1 MKKLFC
7 ILLSCILVF
16 NSVSLVYADADS
28 TARSSFNP
36 YEQFKKNHPNWFDSN
51 GNYIPSGNSCLS
63 KVIAPALIRAGETS
77 GEIVSSLVDS
87 VVDIIKG
94 FNNSNGDVSMS
105 YDDKGVPVTAENYN
119 ENNFYLTYNNNF
131 CNYFNQQMQDKVHA
145 LNGYYLYEPAHSG
158 FDELFPAMQSNFS
171 SVYSHYSNRQEI
183 LNYINS
189 SFPSDMLSIL
199 QSNACTVFSP
209 MSFYKGDIKGTWPY
223 FLDKNYSGFDS
234 EFILFMLN
242 SDTIGK
248 YNVSSGEKSSFGY
261 IPFYTI
267 DGDNSSLPIIKKNTS
282 YNGHDFYK
290 CIQFS
295 MANSYGYPFRV
306 FYSLQDLKNYLNNG
320 KQRTYAPKLPSGGL
334 KVPITY
340 IQNNVNLPDLN
351 INLDSLIGK
360 AELDIQADIDLALKN
375 YFDSL
380 LEINNNPTQPAKPTP
395 TPDGGFTDGTTPTPT
410 PPITDGGDDS
420 GNDKTDFSKITDLLQ
435 KILDKLTEFS
445 SNHDTLA
452 KTITDYIEKNDG
464 KLDEIIVAINALADG
479 KTEEEK
485 NGCKY
490 DFTALSE
497 FMTTLWNESDK
508 KFDKMVE
515 LLEENNKYQQK
526 LVNSLNEIKALLV
539 TQTIMDL
546 FKDRS
551 SETANKAKDKF
562 PTSIPWDIAL
572 VLNSMS
578 AEPEQLKFSLPIKID
593 SFKIN
598 ETIDID
604 LSSDEWEKLATTCRY
619 ILSITFILF
628 LIHLSRKLFSN
639 GGDE

>member
-1 MKKLFC
+1 MKRLMSTALCVIIFTVNV
-7 ILLSCILVF
+7 IFVPYF
-16 NSVSLVYADADS
+16 TPVYAAGDVAGDVVKSIGFDTVVKFVKTIYSVGYNVATNGSGDGSAASSSLDNIWGEDSAINKWLQTELFPFMDANKNIDLTKENCPIS
-28 TARSSFNP
+28 YDKEKQLVEFNP
-36 YEQFKKNHPNWFDSN
+36 TFTNKLSEQ
-51 GNYIPSGNSCLS
+51 
-63 KVIAPALIRAGETS
+63 V
-77 GEIVSSLVDS
+77 
-87 VVDIIKG
+87 
-94 FNNSNGDVSMS
+94 
-105 YDDKGVPVTAENYN
+105 
-119 ENNFYLTYNNNF
+119 
-131 CNYFNQQMQDKVHA
+131 QDKIHA
-145 LNGYYLYEPAHSG
+145 LDGYYLIEPAHPMSDFSPEQYAKKVYNICKEKKIRLG
-158 FDELFPAMQSNFS
+158 GSYENIISEQSIDSIKTVVNRSCALYVHYDFESEYDLNFKGIS
-171 SVYSHYSNRQEI
+171 SKYSLGAN
-183 LNYINS
+183 NYIY
-189 SFPSDMLSIL
+189 FRD
-199 QSNACTVFSP
+199 
-209 MSFYKGDIKGTWPY
+209 DGTTY
-223 FLDKNYSGFDS
+223 VYNNS
-234 EFILFMLN
+234 EFLN
-242 SDTIGK
+242 ITGYVDRSSAYFDWGTNTLELTLEDLKK
-248 YNVSSGEKSSFGY
+248 Y
-261 IPFYTI
+261 
-267 DGDNSSLPIIKKNTS
+267 
-282 YNGHDFYK
+282 
-290 CIQFS
+290 
-295 MANSYGYPFRV
+295 SYGNPFRV
-306 FYSLQDLKNYLNNG
+306 FYSYQDLKNFLNNG

-360 AELDIQADIDLALKN
+360 AEADIQANIDLALKN

-380 LEINNNPTQPAKPTP
+380 LEINNNPTKPTNPTP

-452 KTITDYIEKNDG
+452 KTIIDYIEKNDG

-604 LSSDEWEKLATTCRY
+604 LSSGEWEKLATTCRY

>member
-1 MKKLFC
+1 MKKF
-7 ILLSCILVF
+7 ISVF
-16 NSVSLVYADADS
+16 LCTVVFTVNVIFTPYVTTVYASGIVTDIAKSISFDNVVKMVKSLYKVGYNVATTGSGDGAASSKALDSIWGEDSAVNKWLQTKLFPFMDASRNIDLTNPDS
-28 TARSSFNP
+28 PITYDKDKQLVEFNP
-36 YEQFKKNHPNWFDSN
+36 TFTTE
-51 GNYIPSGNSCLS
+51 L
-63 KVIAPALIRAGETS
+63 
-77 GEIVSSLVDS
+77 
-87 VVDIIKG
+87 
-94 FNNSNGDVSMS
+94 
-105 YDDKGVPVTAENYN
+105 
-119 ENNFYLTYNNNF
+119 
-131 CNYFNQQMQDKVHA
+131 NQQLQDSVHA
-145 LNGYYLYEPAHSG
+145 LDGYYLFEPANS
-158 FDELFPAMQSNFS
+158 DLFASIPVVQSNFTELYKDKPTPYKFATS
-171 SVYSHYSNRQEI
+171 QSFATSLKEMYIDRGYGVVFVPPFSREEYAHIRTPVYIFKSHLGNASLRYIYIDGSTLSVYNTEKESSYDLTLRDFFIEPYYAKSFNESI
-183 LNYINS
+183 AFSAASVLPFIKACMNS
-189 SFPSDMLSIL
+189 
-199 QSNACTVFSP
+199 AYGSP
-209 MSFYKGDIKGTWPY
+209 FKI
-223 FLDKNYSGFDS
+223 
-234 EFILFMLN
+234 
-242 SDTIGK
+242 
-248 YNVSSGEKSSFGY
+248 
-261 IPFYTI
+261 
-267 DGDNSSLPIIKKNTS
+267 
-282 YNGHDFYK
+282 
-290 CIQFS
+290 
-295 MANSYGYPFRV
+295 
-306 FYSLQDLKNYLNNG
+306 FYSLQDVKNYLNNG
-320 KQRTYAPKLPSGGL
+320 KQRTYVPKLPSGGL

-452 KTITDYIEKNDG
+452 KTIIGYIEKNDG

-490 DFTALSE
+490 DFTALSD

>member
-28 TARSSFNP
+28 TSRSSFNP
-36 YEQFKKNHPNWFDSN
+36 YEQFKKNHPDWFDSN

-63 KVIAPALIRAGETS
+63 TVIVPALIRAGETS
-77 GEIVSSLVDS
+77 GEIVSSLADS

-94 FNNSNGDVSMS
+94 FNNSNGDVSVS

-131 CNYFNQQMQDKVHA
+131 CNYFNQQLQDKVHA
-145 LNGYYLYEPAHSG
+145 LDGYWLIEPKNDLETWAKD
-158 FDELFPAMQSNFS
+158 FANKS
-171 SVYSHYSNRQEI
+171 SSQTTEVYNCLLKYS
-183 LNYINS
+183 
-189 SFPSDMLSIL
+189 
-199 QSNACTVFSP
+199 V
-209 MSFYKGDIKGTWPY
+209 W
-223 FLDKNYSGFDS
+223 
-234 EFILFMLN
+234 
-242 SDTIGK
+242 
-248 YNVSSGEKSSFGY
+248 VSSDGWAAGY
-261 IPFYTI
+261 FPLPEQRLLFKDGSYLVCVNADSPNNRVSLTQLVAGDGLNWHVVTCKWLDTDIYARDSHGAPFKI
-267 DGDNSSLPIIKKNTS
+267 
-282 YNGHDFYK
+282 
-290 CIQFS
+290 
-295 MANSYGYPFRV
+295 

-320 KQRTYAPKLPSGGL
+320 KQRVYAPKLPSGGL

-360 AELDIQADIDLALKN
+360 AEANIQADIDLALKN

-380 LEINNNPTQPAKPTP
+380 LEINNNPTQPANPTP

-420 GNDKTDFSKITDLLQ
+420 GNDKTDLSKITDLLQ

-604 LSSDEWEKLATTCRY
+604 LSSAEWEKLATTCRY

>member
-63 KVIAPALIRAGETS
+63 TVIVPALIRAGETS
-77 GEIVSSLVDS
+77 GEIVSSLADS
-87 VVDIIKG
+87 VVDIIKS
-94 FNNSNGDVSMS
+94 FNNSNGDVSVS

-119 ENNFYLTYNNNF
+119 ENNFYLTYNNKF
-131 CNYFNQQMQDKVHA
+131 CNYFNQQMQNKVHA
-145 LNGYYLYEPAHSG
+145 LDGYYLVEPHGKSPAETAKVA
-158 FDELFPAMQSNFS
+158 ELNDS
-171 SVYSHYSNRQEI
+171 E
-183 LNYINS
+183 
-189 SFPSDMLSIL
+189 
-199 QSNACTVFSP
+199 T
-209 MSFYKGDIKGTWPY
+209 KK
-223 FLDKNYSGFDS
+223 FLDYLSKNNYQTIINGTSIGDKMYICPPNIYYYIVCKPQSVVAYELHCYDKSHDSWDCKRYGFWFSGAGEFVLQQYSPPFNRGVSLDS
-234 EFILFMLN
+234 LLKLIIN
-242 SDTIGK
+242 GQ
-248 YNVSSGEKSSFGY
+248 YCYG
-261 IPFYTI
+261 
-267 DGDNSSLPIIKKNTS
+267 LPLKI
-282 YNGHDFYK
+282 
-290 CIQFS
+290 
-295 MANSYGYPFRV
+295 
-306 FYSLQDLKNYLNNG
+306 FYSKESLQNYLNKG
-320 KQRTYAPKLPSGGL
+320 RTYAPKLPSGGL

-360 AELDIQADIDLALKN
+360 AEADIQADIDLALKN
-375 YFDSL
+375 YFDKL
-380 LEINNNPTQPAKPTP
+380 LELNNNPSQPTNPTP
-395 TPDGGFTDGTTPTPT
+395 TPSGGGSGDFGDGTTPTPT

>member
-1 MKKLFC
+1 MKKF
-7 ILLSCILVF
+7 ISVF
-16 NSVSLVYADADS
+16 LCTVVFTVNVIFTPYVTTVYASGIVTDIAKSISFDNVVKMVKSLYKVGYNVATTGSGDGAASSKALDSIWGEDSAVNKWLQTKLFPFMDANRNIDLTNPDS
-28 TARSSFNP
+28 PITYDKDKQLVEFNP
-36 YEQFKKNHPNWFDSN
+36 TFTTE
-51 GNYIPSGNSCLS
+51 L
-63 KVIAPALIRAGETS
+63 
-77 GEIVSSLVDS
+77 
-87 VVDIIKG
+87 
-94 FNNSNGDVSMS
+94 
-105 YDDKGVPVTAENYN
+105 
-119 ENNFYLTYNNNF
+119 
-131 CNYFNQQMQDKVHA
+131 NQQLQDSVHA
-145 LNGYYLYEPAHSG
+145 LDGYYLIEPNYDGTLVEYYEK
-158 FDELFPAMQSNFS
+158 
-171 SVYSHYSNRQEI
+171 
-183 LNYINS
+183 NYNY
-189 SFPSDMLSIL
+189 FVHQGENLSIL
-199 QSNACTVFSP
+199 SSYASNYPTFVIAGAVFPVPANYVTYIDGNGNIRWYDLTQNTYVDTMPALFTNLDPYETV
-209 MSFYKGDIKGTWPY
+209 
-223 FLDKNYSGFDS
+223 
-234 EFILFMLN
+234 
-242 SDTIGK
+242 DTCISSS
-248 YNVSSGEKSSFGY
+248 YSSGVYQDKYWIFGT
-261 IPFYTI
+261 PFK
-267 DGDNSSLPIIKKNTS
+267 L
-282 YNGHDFYK
+282 
-290 CIQFS
+290 
-295 MANSYGYPFRV
+295 
-306 FYSLQDLKNYLNNG
+306 FYSKQDLGNYVNKG
-320 KQRTYAPKLPSGGL
+320 RTYVPKLPSGGL

-360 AELDIQADIDLALKN
+360 AELDIQTDIDLALKN

>member
-28 TARSSFNP
+28 TSRSSFNP
-36 YEQFKKNHPNWFDSN
+36 YEQFKKNHPDWFDSN

-63 KVIAPALIRAGETS
+63 TVIAPALIRAGETS
-77 GEIVSSLVDS
+77 GEIVSSLADS

-94 FNNSNGDVSMS
+94 FNNSNGDVSVS

-131 CNYFNQQMQDKVHA
+131 CNYFNQKVQDSVHV
-145 LNGYYLYEPAHSG
+145 LDGYYLLDPE
-158 FDELFPAMQSNFS
+158 N
-171 SVYSHYSNRQEI
+171 VYSDEYWKK
-183 LNYINS
+183 
-189 SFPSDMLSIL
+189 
-199 QSNACTVFSP
+199 AC
-209 MSFYKGDIKGTWPY
+209 
-223 FLDKNYSGFDS
+223 
-234 EFILFMLN
+234 
-242 SDTIGK
+242 
-248 YNVSSGEKSSFGY
+248 NVSDKLFSFVKTNTAKQICHVAKSQNYYYYWTENTFLY
-261 IPFYTI
+261 LI
-267 DGDNSSLPIIKKNTS
+267 DGNVCLYIKSTKEKDTSFTS
-282 YNGHDFYK
+282 YCASENPFVHNDYRVDRGNFTSRSFDKFKVDFIK
-290 CIQFS
+290 
-295 MANSYGYPFRV
+295 YGYGNPLKV
-306 FYSLQDLKNYLNNG
+306 FYSFTDLTNYLSKG
-320 KQRTYAPKLPSGGL
+320 RVYAPKLPSGGL

-360 AELDIQADIDLALKN
+360 AEANIQADIDLALKN

-420 GNDKTDFSKITDLLQ
+420 GNDKTDLSKITDLLQ

>member
-16 NSVSLVYADADS
+16 NSVSIVYADADS
-28 TARSSFNP
+28 TVRSSFNP
-36 YEQFKKNHPNWFDSN
+36 YEQFKKSHPNWFDSN

-63 KVIAPALIRAGETS
+63 TVIAPALIRAGETS

-94 FNNSNGDVSMS
+94 FNNSNGDVSVS

-131 CNYFNQQMQDKVHA
+131 CNYFNQQVQDKVHA
-145 LNGYYLYEPAHSG
+145 LDGYYLCEPDYSYT
-158 FDELFPAMQSNFS
+158 FDNFCY
-171 SVYSHYSNRQEI
+171 VWNNLMGYN
-183 LNYINS
+183 
-189 SFPSDMLSIL
+189 
-199 QSNACTVFSP
+199 V
-209 MSFYKGDIKGTWPY
+209 DIK
-223 FLDKNYSGFDS
+223 
-234 EFILFMLN
+234 
-242 SDTIGK
+242 K
-248 YNVSSGEKSSFGY
+248 YNTEDLEACISAFNMFSGCFLYKPKDSSYRNYYFPEDVYFYLSGSYVYCSDGSSDVSKIHQTNFPWQVFEYTELKRGSFVSK
-261 IPFYTI
+261 FL
-267 DGDNSSLPIIKKNTS
+267 S
-282 YNGHDFYK
+282 
-290 CIQFS
+290 
-295 MANSYGYPFRV
+295 RV
-306 FYSLQDLKNYLNNG
+306 FAFNNNTASNWCFLSKTPIKIFYSKQDLDNYLNKG
-320 KQRTYAPKLPSGGL
+320 RTYAPKLPSGGL

-360 AELDIQADIDLALKN
+360 GELDIQADIDLALKN

-420 GNDKTDFSKITDLLQ
+420 GNDKTDLSKITDLLQ

-445 SNHDTLA
+445 SRHDTLA